1 VSTPPPPPGEPLKP
15 IVLPPGARTGAPTGG
30 SSPSA
35 GAAMRSPGLL
45 WSVAVTAVVLMLTN
59 VAGLFQFPT
68 NAPVE
73 QVYAFGISVDLFV
86 IAAVSVIGALL
97 SRRGYPLRQRTVI
110 VVIAL
115 IFAGVVTVFWA
126 IAGGVW
132 SIIQL
137 AQGSG
142 RYMDATGGLFFFGA
156 LWVLAVIFASHG
168 FRRAGDARNNLFS
181 ILTLGV
187 VGALVAFAV
196 FSSVIYG
203 MGLTN

>member
-1 VSTPPPPPGEPLKP
+1 MSTPPPPGEPLKP
-15 IVLPPGARTGAPTGG
+15 IVLPAGATTGG
-30 SSPSA
+30 SLPPA
-35 GAAMRSPGLL
+35 GAATRSAGLL
-45 WSVAVTAVVLMLTN
+45 WAVAVTAVALMLAN

-73 QVYAFGISVDLFV
+73 LIYASGISVDLVV
-86 IAAVSVIGALL
+86 IAVVSVIGALL
-97 SRRGYPLRQRTVI
+97 SRRGYPLRPRS
-110 VVIAL
+110 VVVVVAL
-115 IFAGVVTVFWA
+115 IFAGIVTVLWA
-126 IAGGVW
+126 VAGGVW
-132 SIIQL
+132 SIVQL

-168 FRRAGDARNNLFS
+168 FRRGGEVRNNLFA
-181 ILTLGV
+181 IIVLAV

>member
-1 VSTPPPPPGEPLKP
+1 MSTPPPPPGEPLKP
-15 IVLPPGARTGAPTGG
+15 IVLPAGATTGG
-30 SSPSA
+30 STPPV
-35 GAAMRSPGLL
+35 GAATRSPALL
-45 WSVAVTAVVLMLTN
+45 WSVAVAAVLLMLTN

-73 QVYAFGISVDLFV
+73 QIYAFGISVDLV
-86 IAAVSVIGALL
+86 AIAVVSTIGALL
-97 SRRGYPLRQRTVI
+97 SRRGYPLRSKTIIVI
-110 VVIAL
+110 VAL

-132 SIIQL
+132 SLVQL

-168 FRRAGDARNNLFS
+168 FRRGGDARNNLFA
-181 ILTLGV
+181 ILALAV
-187 VGALVAFAV
+187 VGVLVGFAV

>member
-1 VSTPPPPPGEPLKP
+1 MSTPPPPPGEPLKP
-15 IVLPPGARTGAPTGG
+15 IVLPAGSTTGG
-30 SSPSA
+30 AMPPA
-35 GAAMRSPGLL
+35 GAATRSPVLL
-45 WSVAVTAVVLMLTN
+45 WSVAVAAVLLMLTN

-73 QVYAFGISVDLFV
+73 QLYALGISVDLV
-86 IAAVSVIGALL
+86 AIAVVSVIGALL
-97 SRRGYPLRQRTVI
+97 SRRGYPLRSSSIIVI
-110 VVIAL
+110 VAL
-115 IFAGVVTVFWA
+115 IFAGVVTVFFGV
-126 IAGGVW
+126 AGGVW

-156 LWVLAVIFASHG
+156 LWVLAVVFASHG
-168 FRRAGDARNNLFS
+168 FRRGGDARNNLFA
-181 ILTLGV
+181 ILALAV
-187 VGALVAFAV
+187 VGVLVGFAV

>member
-1 VSTPPPPPGEPLKP
+1 MSTPPPPPGEPLKP
-15 IVLPPGARTGAPTGG
+15 IVLPAGATTGG
-30 SSPSA
+30 SLPPG
-35 GAAMRSPGLL
+35 GAAIRSAGLL
-45 WSVAVTAVVLMLTN
+45 WTVAVTAVVLMLAN

-73 QVYAFGISVDLFV
+73 LIYALGISVDLVV
-86 IAAVSVIGALL
+86 IAVVSVIGALL
-97 SRRGYPLRQRTVI
+97 SRRGYPLRPRSI
-110 VVIAL
+110 VVMVAL
-115 IFAGVVTVFWA
+115 IFAGIVTVFWA
-126 IAGGVW
+126 VAGGVW
-132 SIIQL
+132 SIVQL

-168 FRRAGDARNNLFS
+168 FRRGGEARNNLFA
-181 ILTLGV
+181 IVVLAV

>member
-1 VSTPPPPPGEPLKP
+1 MTTPPPPPGEPLQP
-15 IVLPPGARTGAPTGG
+15 IVLPAGSTTGG
-30 SSPSA
+30 TMPPA
-35 GAAMRSPGLL
+35 GAATRSPALL
-45 WSVAVTAVVLMLTN
+45 WSVAVVAVVLMLTN

-73 QVYAFGISVDLFV
+73 QIYAIGISVDLV
-86 IAAVSVIGALL
+86 AIAVVSTIGALV
-97 SRRGYPLRQRTVI
+97 SRRGYPLRPTSII
-110 VVIAL
+110 VVVAL

-126 IAGGVW
+126 VAGGVW

-156 LWVLAVIFASHG
+156 LWVLAAIFASHG
-168 FRRAGDARNNLFS
+168 FRRGGDARNNLFA
-181 ILTLGV
+181 IVALAV
-187 VGALVAFAV
+187 VGALVGFAV

-203 MGLTN
+203 LGLTD

>member
-1 VSTPPPPPGEPLKP
+1 MSTPPPPGEPLKP
-15 IVLPPGARTGAPTGG
+15 IVLPAGATTGG
-30 SSPSA
+30 SLPPE
-35 GAAMRSPGLL
+35 GAATRSPGLL
-45 WSVAVTAVVLMLTN
+45 WSVAVTAVVLMLAN

-73 QVYAFGISVDLFV
+73 QIYALGISIDL
-86 IAAVSVIGALL
+86 IAIAVVSVVGALV
-97 SRRGYPLRQRTVI
+97 SRRGYPLRPRSVVVI
-110 VVIAL
+110 VAL
-115 IFAGVVTVFWA
+115 IFAGIVTVFWA
-126 IAGGVW
+126 VAGGVW
-132 SIIQL
+132 SIVQL

-168 FRRAGDARNNLFS
+168 FRRGGEARNNLFA
-181 ILTLGV
+181 ILVLAV

-203 MGLTN
+203 IGLTN

>member
-1 VSTPPPPPGEPLKP
+1 MSAPPPPPGEPLKP
-15 IVLPPGARTGAPTGG
+15 IVLPPGATTGG
-30 SSPSA
+30 SLPTT
-35 GAAMRSPGLL
+35 GAATRSQGLL
-45 WSVAVTAVVLMLTN
+45 WSVAVTAVLLMLAN

-73 QVYAFGISVDLFV
+73 QIYALGISVDLV
-86 IAAVSVIGALL
+86 AIAVVSVIGALL
-97 SRRGYPLRQRTVI
+97 SRRGYPLRPRSVI
-110 VVIAL
+110 VIVAL
-115 IFAGVVTVFWA
+115 IFAGIVTVFFGV
-126 IAGGVW
+126 AGGVW

-156 LWVLAVIFASHG
+156 LWVLAVTFASHG
-168 FRRAGDARNNLFS
+168 FRRGGEPRNNLFA
-181 ILTLGV
+181 IIALAV
-187 VGALVAFAV
+187 VGALVVFAV

>member
-1 VSTPPPPPGEPLKP
+1 
-15 IVLPPGARTGAPTGG
+15 
-30 SSPSA
+30 
-35 GAAMRSPGLL
+35 
-45 WSVAVTAVVLMLTN
+45 MLTN

-73 QVYAFGISVDLFV
+73 QIYAFGISVDLV
-86 IAAVSVIGALL
+86 AIAVVSVIGALL
-97 SRRGYPLRQRTVI
+97 PRRGYPLRSKTFIVI
-110 VVIAL
+110 VAL

-132 SIIQL
+132 SLIQL

-168 FRRAGDARNNLFS
+168 FRRGGDARNNLFAV
-181 ILTLGV
+181 IALAV
-187 VGALVAFAV
+187 VGVLVGFAV

>member
-1 VSTPPPPPGEPLKP
+1 MSTPPPPPGEPLKP
-15 IVLPPGARTGAPTGG
+15 IVLPPGATTGG
-30 SSPSA
+30 SLPPT
-35 GAAMRSPGLL
+35 GAATRSQGLL
-45 WSVAVTAVVLMLTN
+45 WGVAVTAVVLMLAN

-73 QVYAFGISVDLFV
+73 QIYAFGISVDLV
-86 IAAVSVIGALL
+86 AIAVVSVIGALL
-97 SRRGYPLRQRTVI
+97 SRRGYPLRPRSVI
-110 VVIAL
+110 VIVAL

-126 IAGGVW
+126 VAGGVW
-132 SIIQL
+132 SIVQL

-142 RYMDATGGLFFFGA
+142 RYMDAVGGLFFFGA

-168 FRRAGDARNNLFS
+168 FRRGGEARNNLFA
-181 ILTLGV
+181 IIVLAV
-187 VGALVAFAV
+187 VGALVGFAV

>member
-1 VSTPPPPPGEPLKP
+1 MSTPPPPPGEPLKP
-15 IVLPPGARTGAPTGG
+15 IVLPAGTATGG
-30 SSPSA
+30 SVPPA
-35 GAAMRSPGLL
+35 GAATRSPGLL
-45 WSVAVTAVVLMLTN
+45 WAVAVVAVLLMLTN

-73 QVYAFGISVDLFV
+73 QIYAFGISVDLV
-86 IAAVSVIGALL
+86 AIAVVSVIGALL
-97 SRRGYPLRQRTVI
+97 SRRGYPLRPKTIIVI
-110 VVIAL
+110 VAL

-126 IAGGVW
+126 VAGGVW

-142 RYMDATGGLFFFGA
+142 RYMDAVGGLFFFGA

-168 FRRAGDARNNLFS
+168 FRRGGDARNNLFA
-181 ILTLGV
+181 IVALCV
-187 VGALVAFAV
+187 VGSLVAFAV